1 MRIRMRHCIKML
13 RRLAVDA
20 TPARRGLAT
29 LAPQSSLYD
38 ALQRRWSKGDDAAQ
52 PAPTSLP
59 ALPAMTALPKA
70 DVLTAISASLNS
82 AEPLHA
88 ALATALTCRVDMP
101 DALTK
106 AVLDAVPTT
115 ATTLDDRRRLLRVL
129 VSLATQQH
137 CSAPG
142 LLAQCM
148 HMKAYDEALRL
159 YTHGCYDGEIRP
171 GMANVLVHMHALTE
185 FAPALPGTL
194 SLPKTWKH
202 FVSYFVYRK
211 KALAPSIAHV
221 MIKQFPFCGSPAP
234 SALSMVAL
242 DLIESSEK
250 DQFKLLHD
258 LVRCVLRRSDWR
270 LSPDVFTT
278 WLYNEGHRR
287 HHARL
292 LPLLLEALAHNKLT
306 HTPPNVIISGLR
318 SSLLLCD
325 WALVVRFQQ
334 LLTPTSA
341 KVVFLLSAGESL
353 VTPAVAAFC
362 LRPPH
367 AISADGIA
375 EWALSLPTPSLRAE
389 FAQLFGPKLMVLL
402 GADEAR
408 ALALLELAATAEA
421 RTFGDMLDIYLVACQ
436 RAGTSMTSAL
446 TLASTHKRLFKELP
460 PTLLVAS
467 LAAGDFALATDLFEH
482 TESRH
487 MDNPRHAQALEAL
500 LRASSS
506 SQREAIRAYFLEHDG
521 SKAMAVFEIFE
532 ASDMVVPASLLRH
545 FALDV
550 TRAHDM
556 LSLNRLLE
564 YGALHEVA
572 LPADVFTVCFVTHR
586 KERQD
591 PTVFVRAFLDW
602 VGLGLVEDNAI
613 VYHAAIH
620 ACLDCDNIDVAWT
633 CVEEADAHGIVLEKV
648 LLDRLVWATDNS

>member
-1 MRIRMRHCIKML
+1 ML

-38 ALQRRWSKGDDAAQ
+38 ALQRRWSKEEATQ
-52 PAPTSLP
+52 PSPTSLP
-59 ALPAMTALPKA
+59 ALPTMPALPKT
-70 DVLTAISASLNS
+70 DVLATISASLRG

-88 ALATALTCRVDMP
+88 ALTTALTSHVDMP
-101 DALTK
+101 NALTK

-129 VSLATQQH
+129 VSLATQQQ
-137 CSAPG
+137 CTAPG

-159 YTHGCYDGEIRP
+159 YTHGCYDSEIPP
-171 GMANVLVHMHALTE
+171 GMATVLFHMHALTE
-185 FAPALPGTL
+185 FAPALPATL
-194 SLPKTWKH
+194 SLPKTWKL

-221 MIKQFPFCGSPAP
+221 LIKQFPFCGSPTP
-234 SALSMVAL
+234 SVLSMVAL

-250 DQFKLLHD
+250 DQFKLVHD
-258 LVRCVLRRSDWR
+258 LVRCVLRRADWR

-292 LPLLLEALAHNKLT
+292 LPLLLDALAHDKLT
-306 HTPPNVIISGLR
+306 HTPPNVIITGVR

-325 WALVVRFQQ
+325 WALVARFQH

-375 EWALSLPTPSLRAE
+375 EWALALPTPSLRAQ
-389 FAQLFGPKLMVLL
+389 FAELFGPKLMVLV
-402 GADEAR
+402 GADEAS
-408 ALALLELAATAEA
+408 ALALLHLAAATEA
-421 RTFGDMLDIYLVACQ
+421 STFGDMLDIYLEACQ
-436 RAGTSMTSAL
+436 RAGTSTTGAL
-446 TLASTHKRLFKELP
+446 TLAATHKRLFKDVP
-460 PTLLVAS
+460 PQLLVAS
-467 LAAGDFALATDLFEH
+467 LAAGDFELATDLFEH
-482 TESRH
+482 AESKH
-487 MDNPRHAQALEAL
+487 MDNPRHAHALEAL

-506 SQREAIRAYFLEHDG
+506 SQRDAIHAYFLAHDT

-532 ASDMVVPASLLRH
+532 ASDLVVPASLLRH

-556 LSLNRLLE
+556 VSLNRLLE
-564 YGALHEVA
+564 YGVLHEVA

-586 KERQD
+586 KELQD
-591 PTVFVRAFLDW
+591 PTGFVTAFLQW
-602 VGLGLVEDNAI
+602 VALGLVEDNAI

-620 ACLDCDNIDVAWT
+620 ACLDCNNIDLAWT

-648 LLDRLVWATDNS
+648 ILDRLVWATDNS